1 MAKQLDAG
9 RREIDMTKGPLLGK
23 ILKFSLPVVLTNLL
37 QLLFNA
43 ADTIIVGRFD
53 GSLALAA
60 VGATSA
66 VIFLIT
72 NLFMGL
78 SLGTGVAVAQHKG
91 AGEETAV
98 SETVHTSMLTS
109 VVGGILVCITGLLL
123 AEPLLTMMKTPGHII
138 GQSLIYIR
146 IYFIGIPSSMVYNF
160 GAAIH
165 RAVGDTRRPLYFL
178 SLAGVINVVLN
189 LFFVIALHMGV
200 AGVAL
205 ATVISQTISAA
216 LITLSLGHADG
227 CYRLCIRRMRIYWD
241 KLGEVMKV
249 GIPAGLQNSLFSV
262 SNVLIQSSINSFGQ
276 AAMAAHTAAMSLEGF
291 MNSAV
296 AGVADASTN
305 FTGQNIGA
313 GKYKRVRRVC
323 TVCGVAS
330 VAISVLLGALML
342 IFGEQLLGLYNKEPE
357 VIKLGLNR
365 IYITATTYAFF
376 ALMQVFAGCLRGM
389 GRSMMPTVVSVLGIC
404 GLRIVYIYTIF
415 AMAPSLVSLYISY
428 PVSWLVSM
436 AANMI
441 CYFIVSHRLISGKWT
456 PDLIKNR

>member
-1 MAKQLDAG
+1 MTKQTQAG
-9 RREIDMTKGPLLGK
+9 RREIDMTRGPLLGK
-23 ILKFSLPVVLTNLL
+23 ILKFSLPVVLTNVL

-91 AGEETAV
+91 AGEENDV

-109 VVGGILVCITGLLL
+109 IIGGILVCITGLLL
-123 AEPLLTMMKTPGHII
+123 AEPLLTLMKTPEHII
-138 GQSLIYIR
+138 GQSLVYIR
-146 IYFIGIPSSMVYNF
+146 IYFIGIPCTMVYNF

-178 SLAGVINVVLN
+178 SLAGVINVALN
-189 LFFVIALHMGV
+189 LLFVIVFRMGV

-205 ATVISQTISAA
+205 ATVISQTISAS
-216 LITLSLGHADG
+216 LITLSLCHADG
-227 CYRLCIRRMRIYWD
+227 CYRLCIKRMRFYWD
-241 KLGEVMKV
+241 KLGEIMRV
-249 GIPAGLQNSLFSV
+249 GIPAGLQNSLFSI

-323 TVCGVAS
+323 TVCGIAS
-330 VAISVLLGALML
+330 VAISVIIGGLML
-342 IFGEQLLGLYNKEPE
+342 IFGEQLLGLYNKEEE
-357 VIKLGLNR
+357 VIALGLNR
-365 IYITATTYAFF
+365 IYITGTTYAFF

-404 GLRIVYIYTIF
+404 GLRIVYIFTIF
-415 AMAPSLVSLYISY
+415 RMIPSLFSLYISY
-428 PVSWLVSM
+428 PVSWFVSM

-441 CYFIVSHRLISGKWT
+441 CYLIVSHQLISGKWK
-456 PDLIKNR
+456 PDLIKKH